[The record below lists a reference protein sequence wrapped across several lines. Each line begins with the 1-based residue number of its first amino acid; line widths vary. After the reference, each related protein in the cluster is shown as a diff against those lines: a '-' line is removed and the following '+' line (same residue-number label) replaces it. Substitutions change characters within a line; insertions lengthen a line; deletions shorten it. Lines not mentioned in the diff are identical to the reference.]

1 MHPISSLFLSQS
13 YQDAWADYSRSLVSP
28 QFVHWDYVILTAS
41 NEQQAEGFE
50 AQLEERR
57 QAGFLPLQTKF
68 AVIPDPMGK
77 RVGSGGATLGVLKY
91 VAEQTG
97 KTDFSGL
104 RILVIHSG
112 GDSKRVPQYSALG
125 KLFSPVPHELP
136 NGRASTLFD
145 EFMIAMAMVP
155 TRVREGML
163 LLSGDVLLL
172 FNPLLIDYSGQNAA
186 AISFKEHVKTGK
198 NHGVFLRGE
207 DGNVRKFMHKQ
218 TVETLRECG
227 AVNEQDC
234 VDIDTGAII
243 FSKEMLTALYRLI
256 SLDGKFCEKSFAE
269 LVNEKVR
276 LSLYG
281 DFLYPLAA
289 DSTLEDFYREKPEGT
304 FCPELTAARK
314 KVWEALRPF
323 HLKLLRLVPA
333 KFIHFGTTGEILKL
347 MSSGVAD
354 YEDLGWSRH
363 VGSSYDNQAAGY
375 NSVLS
380 SHAVCGQNCYLEVS
394 YVHHKAELGD
404 NVLLSYIDVYDEKIP
419 SSVVVH
425 GLKQKDGNFV
435 VRIYGTG
442 DNPKSVFYDIKENGK
457 KMGNG
462 TEAENGTE
470 TDDCIFMGLPL
481 RQLLEKNE
489 ISPKELWEEGEE
501 QTIWNAR
508 LYPACPTIREALRAS
523 LNLYAMTRGN
533 GAVSEWRSGERK
545 SLCAGFHE
553 ADAHALIAWEKR
565 MEELV
570 RMDRLSKL
578 IQAGERAARS
588 AEVLKTQRLSAV
600 QEEWLEK
607 RLRRADFGE
616 KIRLHYYTGM
626 ALGGSAGDERIGECF
641 RCIGEEVLGAT
652 LENLQV
658 NENCRIMAERHRVS
672 LPLRVNWGG
681 GWSDTPPYCNEKG
694 GTVLNAAILLNGKKP
709 VEVVLEKISEPKIIF
724 DSRDMDVYGE
734 FEDIASLQQTG
745 DPYDPFALQKAALLA
760 CGILPMKGGNL
771 KEILS
776 RMGGGFLMRSE
787 VTGVPKGSGLGTS
800 SILAA
805 ACVKAL
811 LEFTGIGYDEEQL
824 YSTVLC
830 MEQIMSTGGGWQD
843 QVGGI
848 TEGIK
853 YTTTAPGIRQKIKV
867 HHIRLSEETQK
878 ELDERFALIYT
889 GQRRL
894 ARNLL
899 RDVVGNYIGN
909 EPDTVYALNEIQRV
923 ATLMAFELCRGHV
936 DDFAQLL
943 SQHWELSQKIDKGST
958 NILIDQIFD
967 SISDMIDGRM
977 ICGAGGGGFLQ
988 IVLKR
993 GVSKEQLHN
1002 RLKEVFQDSDID
1014 VWDCELV

>member
-41 NEQQAEGFE
+41 NERQAEGFW
-50 AQLEERR
+50 AQLKERQ
-57 QAGFLPLQTKF
+57 QAGVLPIQTRF

-91 VAEQTG
+91 VAEQIG
-97 KTDFSGL
+97 KADFSGL

-145 EFMIAMAMVP
+145 EFMIAMATVP
-155 TRVREGML
+155 SRVREGML

-172 FNPLLIDYSGQNAA
+172 FNPLLIDYSGKNAA
-186 AISFKEHVKTGK
+186 AISFKEDVKTGK

-218 TVETLRECG
+218 TIETLRDCG

-243 FSKEMLTALYRLI
+243 FSKEMLAALYRLI
-256 SLDGKFCEKSFAE
+256 SRNGKFSEDLFTE

-289 DSTLEDFYREKPEGT
+289 DSTLEDFYRENPEGT
-304 FCPELTAARK
+304 FCPELMAAREK
-314 KVWEALRPF
+314 IWEALRPF
-323 HLKLLRLVPA
+323 RMKLLRLVPA

-347 MSSGVAD
+347 MSSGVKD
-354 YEDLGWSRH
+354 YADLGWSRH
-363 VGSSYDNQAAGY
+363 VGSSYDNQVAGY

-394 YVHHKAELGD
+394 YVHHRAELGD

-419 SSVVVH
+419 SNVVVH

-435 VRIYGTG
+435 ARIYGTE
-442 DNPKSVFYDIKENGK
+442 DNPKSVYDDAK
-457 KMGNG
+457 KDR
-462 TEAENGTE
+462 TEIDSCN
-470 TDDCIFMGLPL
+470 FLGLPF
-481 RQLLEKNE
+481 RQFLEKNK
-489 ISPKELWEEGEE
+489 ITAAELWEEGEE
-501 QTIWNAR
+501 HTIWNAR
-508 LYPACPTIREALRAS
+508 LYPACPTIREALHAS
-523 LNLYAMTRGN
+523 LNLYAMTRGK
-533 GAVSEWRSGERK
+533 GDVSRWRGQKRK
-545 SLCAGFHE
+545 SLCSGFNE
-553 ADAHALIAWEKR
+553 ADPHALIAWEKR
-565 MEELV
+565 MGELV
-570 RMDRLSKL
+570 QMDRLSKL
-578 IQAGERAARS
+578 IQAGGQAVRG
-588 AEVLKTQRLSAV
+588 AEILKSQKLSSV
-600 QEEWLEK
+600 QEEWFEK
-607 RLRRADFGE
+607 HLQRAGFGE
-616 KIRLHYYTGM
+616 KMRLHYYIGT
-626 ALGGSAGDERIGECF
+626 ALGGYAGDKQIGECF

-658 NENCRIMAERHRVS
+658 NEECRIAAAQHRVS

-694 GTVLNAAILLNGKKP
+694 GTVLNAAILLNGKRP
-709 VEVVLEKISEPKIIF
+709 VEVVLERLSEPKIIF
-724 DSRDMDVYGE
+724 NSRDMDVYGE
-734 FEDIASLQQTG
+734 FEEIASLQQTG

-760 CGILPMKGGNL
+760 CGILPVKGGNL
-771 KEILS
+771 KEILA

-787 VTGVPKGSGLGTS
+787 VNGVPKGSGLGTS

-811 LEFTGIGYDEEQL
+811 LEFTGIAYDEEQL

-853 YTTTAPGIRQKIKV
+853 YTTSAPGIKQKIKV

-878 ELDERFALIYT
+878 ELSERFALIYT

-909 EPDTVYALNEIQRV
+909 EPDTLYALNEIQKV
-923 ATLMAFELCRGHV
+923 ATLMAFELRRGHV
-936 DDFAQLL
+936 DDFAELL
-943 SQHWELSQKIDKGST
+943 SKHWELSKKIDKGST

-967 SISDMIDGRM
+967 SISDLIDGRM

-988 IVLKR
+988 VVLKR
-993 GVSKEQLHN
+993 GISKEQLHD

-1014 VWDCELV
+1014 VWDSELI